1 MTRYLSLWLPSLAT
15 DRISRRDAA
24 AREAPLATVVKVK
37 SAQRLAAVNRAAAA
51 RGLRPGLALA
61 DARAILPDLHC
72 CAADAA
78 AEAATL
84 ANIAD
89 WCRRFTPLAALD
101 APDGAMLDITGAA
114 HLFGGEAKLCEE
126 IEARLEAQ
134 GFAART
140 AIAATP
146 EAAWALARFGE
157 ARVMPEEASE
167 EDLRRHLGALP
178 LAALRLDE
186 KMLAELAQAGL
197 RRIGDLILRPRAP
210 LAARFGK
217 QLFVRLDALLG
228 HAKTPITPRFEAP
241 AYLAERRFAEPI
253 VQRETIEATI
263 LGLARELSLLLARHG
278 EGARQLDVS
287 LFGVDGRV
295 RHLRAGTSRPL
306 RDPAVI
312 ARLFR
317 EKIEAAG
324 NIDERDPLD
333 AGFGFD
339 LVRLSAE
346 ETERRD
352 EEQAHW
358 LALDHAAIGRNRPVA
373 DNVIDSKSME
383 RAYCEKPASTFS
395 QRALT
400 AQDDLADLV
409 DRLGARLGLR
419 RVLRLDLADTHWP
432 EFAVAAV
439 PLYDHRSPHPEEP
452 SKGRRLEG
460 RGRPN
465 GQACEDALHPSRRP
479 LRGLLRMRATASGER
494 ELSPRPIRLLEKP
507 EPIEAIASVPD
518 GPPVRFRW
526 RRVLHEVAAIE
537 GPERI
542 APEWWKHDALTRDY
556 FRAEDAE
563 GRRFWL
569 FREGL
574 YETGTARP
582 RWFLHGLFA

>member
-1 MTRYLSLWLPSLAT
+1 M
-15 DRISRRDAA
+15 
-24 AREAPLATVVKVK
+24 
-37 SAQRLAAVNRAAAA
+37 NRAAA
-51 RGLRPGLALA
+51 RHGLKSGMALA
-61 DARAILPDLHC
+61 DARAILPELHC
-72 CAADAA
+72 CAADEA

-84 ANIAD
+84 ANITD

-101 APDGAMLDITGAA
+101 PPDGAMLDITGAA
-114 HLFGGEAKLCEE
+114 HLFGGEAKLCDE
-126 IEARLEAQ
+126 IEARLKAQ

-140 AIAATP
+140 ASAPTP

-157 ARVMPEEASE
+157 ARVIPEETRD
-167 EDLRRHLGALP
+167 EDLRRRLGTLP

-186 KMLAELAQAGL
+186 KTLSELAQAGL
-197 RRIGDLILRPRAP
+197 RRISDLILRPRAP

-217 QLFVRLDALLG
+217 SLFNRLDALLG
-228 HAKTPITPRFEAP
+228 HARTPITPRFEAP

-263 LGLARELSLLLARHG
+263 LALARELSLLLARQG
-278 EGARQLDVS
+278 QGARRLDVS

-339 LVRLSAE
+339 VVRLAAE
-346 ETERRD
+346 ETERQD

-358 LALDHAAIGRNRPVA
+358 LAP
-373 DNVIDSKSME
+373 
-383 RAYCEKPASTFS
+383 
-395 QRALT
+395 T
-400 AQDDLADLV
+400 AQDDLADLI

-419 RVLRLDLADTHWP
+419 RVIRLELADTHWP
-432 EFAVAAV
+432 EFAVAAL
-439 PLYDHRSPHPEEP
+439 PFS
-452 SKGRRLEG
+452 SSSTGRRWREAPDEG
-460 RGRPN
+460 RGRLATMAQTHLAPHPN
-465 GQACEDALHPSRRP
+465 P
-479 LRGLLRMRATASGER
+479 LPTNGER
-494 ELSPRPIRLLEKP
+494 GASPARPIRLLTKP

-542 APEWWKHDALTRDY
+542 APEWWKHQALTRDY
-556 FRAEDAE
+556 FRAEDSE

-574 YETGTARP
+574 YETETARP

>member
-1 MTRYLSLWLPSLAT
+1 M
-15 DRISRRDAA
+15 
-24 AREAPLATVVKVK
+24 
-37 SAQRLAAVNRAAAA
+37 NRAAAA
-51 RGLRPGLALA
+51 HGLRPGMALA
-61 DARAILPDLHC
+61 DARAILPGLQC
-72 CAADAA
+72 CAADET
-78 AEAATL
+78 AEAASL

-101 APDGAMLDITGAA
+101 PPDGAVLDITGAA

-126 IEARLEAQ
+126 IETRLEAQ

-146 EAAWALARFGE
+146 EAAWALARFGDV
-157 ARVMPEEASE
+157 RVMPEETRE
-167 EDLRRHLGALP
+167 EDLRRRLGALP

-186 KMLAELAQAGL
+186 KMLGQLAQAGL

-217 QLFVRLDALLG
+217 ALFNRLDALLG
-228 HAKTPITPRFEAP
+228 HSRTPINPRFEAP

-253 VQRETIEATI
+253 VQRETIETTI
-263 LGLARELSLLLARHG
+263 LALARELSLLLTRQG
-278 EGARQLDVS
+278 EGARRLDVS

-317 EKIEAAG
+317 EKIEAVG
-324 NIDERDPLD
+324 KGDERDPLD

-339 LVRLSAE
+339 VVRLAAE
-346 ETERRD
+346 ATERQD
-352 EEQAHW
+352 EEQNHW
-358 LALDHAAIGRNRPVA
+358 LT
-373 DNVIDSKSME
+373 
-383 RAYCEKPASTFS
+383 PA
-395 QRALT
+395 
-400 AQDDLADLV
+400 AQDDLADLI
-409 DRLGARLGLR
+409 DRLGARLGVR
-419 RVLRLDLADTHWP
+419 RVMRQELADTHWP
-432 EFAVAAV
+432 EFAVMAMPASFMRHAR
-439 PLYDHRSPHPEEP
+439 PCAGHP
-452 SKGRRLEG
+452 R
-460 RGRPN
+460 
-465 GQACEDALHPSRRP
+465 QADVSLFA
-479 LRGLLRMRATASGER
+479 
-494 ELSPRPIRLLEKP
+494 ELSQRHRVDGRDKPGHDVQNFTKEQLPSRPIRLLEKP

-556 FRAEDAE
+556 FRAEDRE

-574 YETGTARP
+574 YETDTARP

>member
-15 DRISRRDAA
+15 DRISRHSAA
-24 AREAPLATVVKVK
+24 AREAPLATIAKVR
-37 SAQRLAAVNRAAAA
+37 SAQRLAAVNRAAA
-51 RGLRPGLALA
+51 RHGLKPGLALA
-61 DARAILPDLHC
+61 DARAILPELAC
-72 CAADAA
+72 CAVDEA

-84 ANIAD
+84 AAITD

-101 APDGAMLDITGAA
+101 PPDGAMLDITGAA
-114 HLFGGEAKLCEE
+114 HLFGGEAKLLDE
-126 IEARLEAQ
+126 IEARLATQ
-134 GFAART
+134 GLAARA
-140 AIAATP
+140 AIAPTP

-157 ARVMPEEASE
+157 ARVIPEGDRE
-167 EDLRRHLGALP
+167 EDLRRRLGALP
-178 LAALRLDE
+178 LAALRLDA
-186 KMLAELAQAGL
+186 KTLADLAQAGL

-263 LGLARELSLLLARHG
+263 RALAQELALLLVRQG

-306 RDPAVI
+306 RDPAMI

-339 LVRLSAE
+339 VVRLAAE
-346 ETERRD
+346 AVERQD
-352 EEQAHW
+352 EDQAHW
-358 LALDHAAIGRNRPVA
+358 LGAA
-373 DNVIDSKSME
+373 
-383 RAYCEKPASTFS
+383 T
-395 QRALT
+395 
-400 AQDDLADLV
+400 QDDLADLV

-419 RVLRLDLADTHWP
+419 RVTRLDLSDTHWP
-432 EFAVAAV
+432 EFAVTAV
-439 PLYDHRSPHPEEP
+439 PFSASSTHRHGMDARH
-452 SKGRRLEG
+452 KAGHDV
-460 RGRPN
+460 
-465 GQACEDALHPSRRP
+465 QAQSV
-479 LRGLLRMRATASGER
+479 
-494 ELSPRPIRLLEKP
+494 LSTRPIRLLTQP

-526 RRVLHEVAAIE
+526 RRVLHVVAAIE

-542 APEWWKHDALTRDY
+542 APEWWKHSALTRDY
-556 FRAEDAE
+556 FRAEDSE

-574 YETGTARP
+574 YETETAQP

>member
-1 MTRYLSLWLPSLAT
+1 M
-15 DRISRRDAA
+15 
-24 AREAPLATVVKVK
+24 
-37 SAQRLAAVNRAAAA
+37 NRAAA
-51 RGLRPGLALA
+51 RHGLKPGMALA
-61 DARAILPDLHC
+61 DARAILPELSCH
-72 CAADAA
+72 AADEA
-78 AEAATL
+78 AEAAIL
-84 ANIAD
+84 ANITD

-101 APDGAMLDITGAA
+101 PPDGAMLDITGAA
-114 HLFGGEAKLCEE
+114 HLFGGEAKLCDE
-126 IEARLEAQ
+126 IEARLAAQ

-140 AIAATP
+140 AIAPTP

-157 ARVMPEEASE
+157 ERLLPGDAGEQEQT
-167 EDLRRHLGALP
+167 RRLGALP

-186 KMLAELAQAGL
+186 KTLAELAQAGL
-197 RRIGDLILRPRAP
+197 RRISDLILRPRAP

-217 QLFVRLDALLG
+217 SLFNRLDALLG
-228 HAKTPITPRFEAP
+228 QAKTPITPRFEAP

-263 LGLARELSLLLARHG
+263 LALALELSLLLARQG
-278 EGARQLDVS
+278 EGARRLDVS

-339 LVRLSAE
+339 VVRLAAE
-346 ETERRD
+346 ETERQD

-358 LALDHAAIGRNRPVA
+358 LTP
-373 DNVIDSKSME
+373 M
-383 RAYCEKPASTFS
+383 
-395 QRALT
+395 
-400 AQDDLADLV
+400 AQDDLADLI

-419 RVLRLDLADTHWP
+419 RVIRLELADTHWP
-432 EFAVAAV
+432 EFAVRALPPRFGEGGRVAAGWGTD
-439 PLYDHRSPHPEEP
+439 PIRLRRFAPQPPSPEGEGLP
-452 SKGRRLEG
+452 S
-460 RGRPN
+460 
-465 GQACEDALHPSRRP
+465 
-479 LRGLLRMRATASGER
+479 
-494 ELSPRPIRLLEKP
+494 RPIRLLEKP

-542 APEWWKHDALTRDY
+542 AAEWWKHQMLTRDY
-556 FRAEDAE
+556 FRAEDSE

-574 YETGTARP
+574 YETETARP
-582 RWFLHGLFA
+582 RWFMHGLFA